1 MRKLRT
7 IPVAWVLP
15 VLVALTV
22 LAACGGSDEA
32 STNALPS
39 TPETPSTT
47 APPTPTKTTT
57 GAETTPGGGSCDE
70 AAVREAIVNSDAV
83 DPSLSFEFTY
93 LRCAEGF
100 GWATISVEHGDAATV
115 LFKGSGSDVELLNLG
130 SSVCTT
136 DAGIPADVAA
146 QLAPDPRYPRGDCP

>member
-1 MRKLRT
+1 
-7 IPVAWVLP
+7 
-15 VLVALTV
+15 V
-22 LAACGGSDEA
+22 LAAIRV
-32 STNALPS
+32 
-39 TPETPSTT
+39 T
-47 APPTPTKTTT
+47 AVPDREGNYGDSRRFPAAQRRFTRT

-115 LFKGSGSDVELLNLG
+115 LFKGYGSDVEPLNLG